1 MFQHTRGVATQLRGN
16 VLDLII
22 TNIPNAFTD
31 CNIDNDPNNIK
42 YPLSYH
48 CHS

>member
-22 TNIPNAFTD
+22 TFPNAFTD